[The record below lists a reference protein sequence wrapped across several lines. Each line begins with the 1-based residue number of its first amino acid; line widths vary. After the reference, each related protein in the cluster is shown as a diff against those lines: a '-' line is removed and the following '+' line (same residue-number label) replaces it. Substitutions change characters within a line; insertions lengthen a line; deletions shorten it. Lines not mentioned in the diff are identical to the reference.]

1 MDNRVWYNINTGFDS
16 LNNYK
21 TGFESLNNYKTQ
33 SNVNLT
39 DNISSN
45 VDSNVQKSNVQKDN
59 TEEDNP
65 KANSSV
71 YENMTLFIIAV
82 AIVVIGILIYL
93 FVKNLKVNGE
103 DYNQRQAHHYF
114 TRLNGEI
121 TDENSVNA
129 IKYGESI
136 KEPTAID
143 HYRLG
148 TTYLVNNKEHI
159 PAAFHFNKALEK
171 ISNGEA
177 SNTDATFIIERID
190 DYKSH
195 FIDHSDIP
203 ELPVQEAI
211 LSYYKNLKKTN
222 DELKKKNSVDKVS
235 VPKLILNKQKWHSD
249 SQNVHD
255 TAVFSEL
262 LEQYNMIVNSNK
274 KIKEYNKYMYQDAI
288 KYIKNKFK
296 DTKHLGSV
304 DKVINILSNNYEISF
319 MPGVK
324 EQDIITAIWQRS
336 YDDSNIE
343 NAEEIRDALCYSILD
358 CIEGDSVVCMAG
370 RVPKLWQAL
379 ATLDKERGIGT
390 IKSKQVLRN
399 EIYQRCAKIVH
410 DKLGPSGSAS
420 DEVKNAYNNGRDII
434 GVKECI
440 ESIYKEMDNI
450 KTDYKDLISDDII
463 QLYINECKNVL

>member
-1 MDNRVWYNINTGFDS
+1 MDNKVWYDINTGFD
-16 LNNYK
+16 
-21 TGFESLNNYKTQ
+21 
-33 SNVNLT
+33 LT
-39 DNISSN
+39 DNNLLNNKTDNNLLNNKTDNNSKNVKADTSSIY
-45 VDSNVQKSNVQKDN
+45 K
-59 TEEDNP
+59 
-65 KANSSV
+65 
-71 YENMTLFIIAV
+71 NMTLFIIAFS
-82 AIVVIGILIYL
+82 IVVIGILIYL
-93 FVKNLKVNGE
+93 FVKNIKVNGE

-121 TDENSVNA
+121 SDENSINA

-159 PAAFHFNKALEK
+159 HASFHFNKALEK

-177 SNTDATFIIERID
+177 NNTDATFIIERID

-203 ELPVQEAI
+203 ELPIQEAI
-211 LSYYKNLKKTN
+211 VSYYKNLKEKN
-222 DELKKKNSVDKVS
+222 DELKKKNNVNKVS

-255 TAVFSEL
+255 TAVFAEL
-262 LEQYNMIVNSNK
+262 LEQYNMISNSNK
-274 KIKEYNKYMYQDAI
+274 KIKDCSKYMYQDAI
-288 KYIKNKFK
+288 KYIRNKFK
-296 DTKHLGSV
+296 DTKHLSSV
-304 DKVINILSNNYEISF
+304 DKVINILNNNYDISF
-319 MPGVK
+319 MSGVK

-336 YDDSNIE
+336 YDDINSE
-343 NAEEIRDALCYSILD
+343 NAEEIRDALCASVLD
-358 CIEGDSVVCMAG
+358 CIEGENVVCMAG

-410 DKLGPSGSAS
+410 DKLGPNGSAS
-420 DEVKNAYNNGRDII
+420 DEVRNAYNSGRDII

-450 KTDYKDLISDDII
+450 KLDYKDLISDDII
-463 QLYINECKNVL
+463 QLYINECKNVI

>member
-1 MDNRVWYNINTGFDS
+1 MDNKIWYNINTGFDS
-16 LNNYK
+16 VNL
-21 TGFESLNNYKTQ
+21 SLNDKSKDASLNDKSLDLPLNDITSILYKK
-33 SNVNLT
+33 
-39 DNISSN
+39 I
-45 VDSNVQKSNVQKDN
+45 
-59 TEEDNP
+59 
-65 KANSSV
+65 
-71 YENMTLFIIAV
+71 TLFIIAV
-82 AIVVIGILIYL
+82 AIVIIGILIYL
-93 FVKNLKVNGE
+93 FIKNLKVNGE
-103 DYNQRQAHHYF
+103 DYNQRQTHHYF

-121 TDENSVNA
+121 TDENSINA
-129 IKYGESI
+129 IKYGEAI

-148 TTYLVNNKEHI
+148 TTYLVNAKQHA

-171 ISNGEA
+171 ISNGETN
-177 SNTDATFIIERID
+177 NTDATFIIERID

-195 FIDHSDIP
+195 FIDNSDIP

-211 LSYYKNLKKTN
+211 ISYYKTLKEKT
-222 DELKKKNSVDKVS
+222 DELKRANNKIVEKAS

-262 LEQYNMIVNSNK
+262 LDQYNMISNANK

-296 DTKHLGSV
+296 DTKYLGSV

-336 YDDSNIE
+336 YDDSNTE
-343 NAEEIRDALCYSILD
+343 NAEEIRDALCSSILD

-370 RVPKLWQAL
+370 RIPKLWQSL

-410 DKLGPSGSAS
+410 DKLGPNGSAS

-450 KTDYKDLISDDII
+450 KSDYKDLISDDII